1 VFYELL
7 IDLTHFRFGERG
19 NLSSE
24 RIQMVSFLLATQYST
39 LRWAILKINQ

>member
-1 VFYELL
+1 M
-7 IDLTHFRFGERG
+7 DSRFGERG

-39 LRWAILKINQ
+39 LR

>member
-1 VFYELL
+1 MWQYVSVLHESL
-7 IDLTHFRFGERG
+7 IDWMYFRFGERG

-39 LRWAILKINQ
+39 LR